1 MNHYTRGLWHVPV
14 LVCLAVMLLLLA
26 GCKKDNAP
34 EGVVK
39 AIPADPSRPDIVLI
53 GSEIEGVYLAD
64 AAREVGLSVVIL
76 DPRDQP
82 GGQLIQG
89 EMHYLDETQDNA
101 GKTLLQGKVKALFD
115 AYKGGSIRKGPEF
128 QSYYHKLLEGIPIES
143 GITITSVEFGTD
155 PGTSKKRIQSLKYRT
170 NNGQDKTITAKY
182 WVDNSDS
189 AALTSRLGLN
199 RLPGV
204 EVVFGGDKDYMASS
218 LMMKFKNVD
227 WTKFQQEVNKL
238 SNKEIG
244 EKYGK
249 GTTVTNM
256 FTWGF
261 GNVGGRY
268 KPTSSQLF
276 LRGLNTVNQLNG
288 EALIN
293 ALLVYNVDPSS
304 PESIRKALELG
315 RRETELILQHL
326 RKELPGWENAKL
338 NGYPSYLYV
347 RDYDRYETE
356 YVLRASD
363 LMSGKMFPDNVS
375 IAGYKLDLQGTQKS
389 VWGKEMGSPDKYG
402 MPLRSFLS
410 KGYANVLVAGK
421 NVGAA
426 GIAYGSARIQP
437 NTSIAGEV
445 IGYLLGYVEEK
456 KLPLAGL
463 TDTQMA
469 EFQKTLK
476 GRGITVTGP
485 EGKNKL
491 KDVDDAIR
499 AAYDR
504 EASLIK

>member
-1 MNHYTRGLWHVPV
+1 MAPL
-14 LVCLAVMLLLLA
+14 LIFLAVLLLT
-26 GCKKDNAP
+26 GCKDERAP
-34 EGVVK
+34 KAVEK
-39 AIPADPSRPDIVLI
+39 AIPTDPSRPDIVLI
-53 GSEIEGVYLAD
+53 GSEIEGIYLAD

-76 DPRDQP
+76 DPRDEP

-89 EMHYLDETQDNA
+89 EMHYLDETQAGD
-101 GKTLLQGKVKALFD
+101 GKTLLQGKVKGLFD
-115 AYKGGSIRKGPEF
+115 AYKSGSIRKGPEF
-128 QSYYHKLLEGIPIES
+128 QSYFQKLLEGIPVES
-143 GITITSVEFGTD
+143 GITITFVELGTD
-155 PGTSKKRIQSLKYRT
+155 PVTSKKRIQSLKYRT
-170 NNGQDKTITAKY
+170 KNGQDKIISAKY
-182 WVDNSDS
+182 WVENSDF
-189 AALTSRLGLN
+189 AALTSKLGLN

-227 WTKFQQEVNKL
+227 WAKFKQEVNKL
-238 SNKEIG
+238 SSKERE

-249 GTTVTNM
+249 STTVTDM

-261 GNVGGRY
+261 GDVGGRY
-268 KPTSSQLF
+268 KPTSSQVF

-293 ALLVYNVDPSS
+293 ALLVYNVDPSN

-326 RKELPGWENAKL
+326 RSELPGWENAEL
-338 NGYPSYLYV
+338 NGYPNYLYV

-363 LMSGKMFPDNVS
+363 LMSGRMFADNVS
-375 IAGYKLDLQGTQKS
+375 IAGYKLDLQGTQNS
-389 VWGKEMGSPDKYG
+389 VWGKEMGHPDKYG
-402 MPLRSFLS
+402 LPLRAFLS
-410 KGYANVLVAGK
+410 KGYANVIVAGK

-445 IGYLLGYVEEK
+445 IGYLLGYVEEG
-456 KLPLAGL
+456 KLPLTGL
-463 TDTQMA
+463 TDTQIG

-476 GRGITVTGP
+476 PRGITVTGM
-485 EGKNKL
+485 EGENKM
-491 KDVDDAIR
+491 KDVDNGIR
-499 AAYDR
+499 ALYDR
-504 EASLIK
+504 EASRIK